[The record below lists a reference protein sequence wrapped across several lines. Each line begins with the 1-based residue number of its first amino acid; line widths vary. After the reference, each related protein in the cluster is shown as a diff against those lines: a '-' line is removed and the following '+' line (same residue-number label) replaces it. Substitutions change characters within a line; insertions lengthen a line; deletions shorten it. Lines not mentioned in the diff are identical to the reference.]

1 MVGKNNK
8 EKLRLY
14 RQLSLIG
21 IIPAIMAV
29 GPLIGFFIGKWLDE
43 KLGTEPYLMWVLIL
57 LGLIAAGKETY
68 QVIKRVS
75 NEADN

>member
-8 EKLRLY
+8 EKLKLY

-21 IIPAIMAV
+21 VIPAIMAV

-43 KLGTEPYLMWVLIL
+43 KFGTEPYLMWVLIL
-57 LGLIAAGKETY
+57 MGLIAAGKETY
-68 QVIKRVS
+68 RIIKRVS
-75 NEADN
+75 DETDH

>member
-8 EKLRLY
+8 EKLKLY

-29 GPLIGFFIGKWLDE
+29 GPLIGFFIGKWLDG
-43 KLGTEPYLMWVLIL
+43 KFDTEPYLMWVFIL
-57 LGLIAAGKETY
+57 LGLVAAGKETY
-68 QVIKRVS
+68 GVIKRVS
-75 NEADN
+75 NETDD